1 MNGFDFA
8 VQLDR
13 LRQGKL
19 ELQAMGESGMTAY
32 ASTSLYELREYVKA
46 LEAGY
51 RANTQRLTAYR
62 AKASGKSIA
71 ELAENQWSEGACLGY
86 AAMAFRQS
94 GLSPDQAVGL
104 LELMADLMEEYS
116 LEQAAEAHQAIIS
129 GRGETPPP
137 LRRSPSPASRGG
149 KAVDEGTSDA

>member
-1 MNGFDFA
+1 MNGIDFNM
-8 VQLDR
+8 QLDR

-19 ELQAMGESGMTAY
+19 ELQEIGAGGLAAY
-32 ASTSLYELREYVKA
+32 ASTWLPDLREYVKA

-51 RANTQRLTAYR
+51 RANTQRLKTYR
-62 AKASGKSIA
+62 ARTSGRSIA

-94 GLSPDQAVGL
+94 GLSPEQSVGL
-104 LELMADLMEEYS
+104 LELMADLMEEFS

-129 GRGETPPP
+129 GR
-137 LRRSPSPASRGG
+137 
-149 KAVDEGTSDA
+149 SDDDT